1 MANLQALEQRLV
13 RNEATYQVHFAGR
26 SRLTRDVARMEAL
39 LEGAQG
45 VLAELAGQRGGDAA
59 QREAIAAKAQ
69 HQTTLYG
76 TEREAIAQA
85 QREAGAK
92 GRQAAFVA
100 QRARFAVHIYTR
112 HFAGQSRTTRDV
124 SLLGDLLAWLEPL
137 AADLERLGA
146 ASLPSAQEDLRWVQ
160 SHITQFHSER
170 HAIAQALSDLL
181 LAEQVSALAQV
192 ANGLFAAYRTHFA
205 GQPRVT
211 RRPELLVRLIQAAEQ
226 TGDRMQ
232 ALRLQGLHDSDN
244 DANID
249 VVAQRVAAWQ
259 TELSAVRL
267 ERQRTGLAALWADLE
282 IAANAELESYAEHFG
297 GQDRRSRD
305 LARLCALCDR
315 LGEVERQMTRLVE
328 VQDLPSH
335 DARIASVRD
344 SLALY
349 QDEYDAIL
357 AAQRVAAD

>member
-1 MANLQALEQRLV
+1 MANLQALEQRLG
-13 RNEATYQVHFAGR
+13 RNEAIYQVHFASR
-26 SRLTRDVARMEAL
+26 SRLTRDLTRMESL
-39 LEGAQG
+39 LEGAQS
-45 VLAELAGQRGGDAA
+45 VLAELGAQQGGDAA
-59 QREAIAAKAQ
+59 QREAITAKAQ
-69 HQTTLYG
+69 HQVNLYR

-85 QREAGAK
+85 QREAGVK
-92 GRQAAFVA
+92 GRQAAVLA

-112 HFAGQSRTTRDV
+112 HFAGQSRTTRDL

-160 SHITQFHSER
+160 SHVEQFHSER
-170 HAIAQALSDLL
+170 HAIAQALSELL
-181 LAEQVSALAQV
+181 PAEQVSALAQV

-211 RRPELLVRLIQAAEQ
+211 RRPELLLRLIQAVEQ
-226 TGDRMQ
+226 VGDRMQ
-232 ALRLQGLHDSDN
+232 ALRVQGLHDSHN

-249 VVAQRVAAWQ
+249 VVAQRAAAWHS
-259 TELSAVRL
+259 ELGAVRA

-282 IAANAELESYAEHFG
+282 IAANAELEAYAEHFG
-297 GQDRRSRD
+297 GKDRRTRD

-315 LGEVERQMTRLVE
+315 LGEIERQMTRLIE
-328 VQDLPSH
+328 VQDLPNH

-357 AAQRVAAD
+357 AAQRAAAD